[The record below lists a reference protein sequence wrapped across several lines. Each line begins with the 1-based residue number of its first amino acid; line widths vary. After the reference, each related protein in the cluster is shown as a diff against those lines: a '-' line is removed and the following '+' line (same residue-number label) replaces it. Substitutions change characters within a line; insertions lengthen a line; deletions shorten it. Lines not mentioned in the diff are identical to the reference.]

1 MVRTVSGRPGG
12 SEIGD
17 LGLQAFDVKPQQS
30 AARERQ
36 NNRAARRVALHEVDR
51 KQAQYGILVG
61 LVNVSTLHA
70 VDPFKPQGGAAALV
84 LRVAT
89 ASGLPIEP
97 VEPQHQALLAPQPN
111 NVADIDHGVLQVSRN
126 DLEDVLVERDQFEGF
141 HGATSCSAIKARKL
155 PMPAQDP

>member
-70 VDPFKPQGGAAALV
+70 VDPFKPQGGAEALV

-89 ASGLPIEP
+89 ASGLAVAPCESKDHAHL
-97 VEPQHQALLAPQPN
+97 PQQ
-111 NVADIDHGVLQVSRN
+111 
-126 DLEDVLVERDQFEGF
+126 
-141 HGATSCSAIKARKL
+141 
-155 PMPAQDP
+155 